1 MGQVIST
8 LGLCNALL
16 GQLYCKKSSSIQEI
30 AKHYQSSRCRLYFK
44 EGDADEDEDA
54 DADEDE
60 EGYTPDFML
69 FELLTC
75 YTSPN
80 YLISNLEKNDFATRK
95 KNWKPFI
102 RECTK
107 RPGPIITA
115 HHFDSQAQQEKWNRL
130 NDPEQD
136 GEVLDD
142 SFFKVFFQIPLTF
155 APGWRAKISLIPR
168 VCTWRPD
175 EIWLSD
181 KNYQM

>member
-1 MGQVIST
+1 MGQVIFT

-30 AKHYQSSRCRLYFK
+30 FNHYNSSRCPLYFK
-44 EGDADEDEDA
+44 DD
-54 DADEDE
+54 DE
-60 EGYTPDFML
+60 EEEEEEYTPDYML

-75 YTSPN
+75 YTSPK
-80 YLISNLEKNDFATRK
+80 YLISNLEKDDFATRK
-95 KNWKPFI
+95 KNWRPFV
-102 RECTK
+102 RECAR

-115 HHFDSQAQQEKWNRL
+115 SHFNSDAQQKKWKQF
-130 NDPEQD
+130 NDPELD
-136 GEVLDD
+136 GEVLNPH
-142 SFFKVFFQIPLTF
+142 FFKVFFQIPLTF

>member
-1 MGQVIST
+1 MGQVIFT

-30 AKHYQSSRCRLYFK
+30 AKHYQSSRCHLYFK
-44 EGDADEDEDA
+44 DDVDIDENADK
-54 DADEDE
+54 E
-60 EGYTPDFML
+60 EEEYTPDFML

-75 YTSPN
+75 YTSPD
-80 YLISNLEKNDFATRK
+80 YLISHLDKDDFAPRK
-95 KNWKPFI
+95 KNWRPFI
-102 RECTK
+102 RECSK

-115 HHFDSQAQQEKWNRL
+115 RHFDSQAQQERWDQL

-136 GEVLDD
+136 GDVLDD
-142 SFFKVFFQIPLTF
+142 SFFKVFFQIPLSF
-155 APGWRAKISLIPR
+155 APGWRTKISLIPR

-175 EIWLSD
+175 EIWLAD